1 MKKIVIS
8 ILATMCVCGI
18 ACFGIIQNINA
29 QHEAELVNYGEKNE
43 ALVLALRSE
52 YEESYELENR
62 VNELESGIYD
72 IMNGNDYEVDIDY
85 GNVRHTYS
93 EEHKGIFSD
102 FRHVKTIVDLVD

>member
-18 ACFGIIQNINA
+18 VSFGIIQNINA
-29 QHEAELVNYGEKNE
+29 QHEAELANYGVRNE

-62 VNELESGIYD
+62 VDELENGIYD
-72 IMNGNDYEVDIDY
+72 IMNGNDYEVSIDY
-85 GNVRHTYS
+85 GNVGYTYK

-102 FRHVKTIVDLVD
+102 FVQIKSMLLGN